1 MVLCTTFGGLNEGYA
16 YFLTLLCLGNSPV
29 FVFHMWCQGW
39 HNLFMILPI
48 CLKRVQICLRYKP
61 SWPLASYLS
70 AAS

>member
-1 MVLCTTFGGLNEGYA
+1 
-16 YFLTLLCLGNSPV
+16 V

-61 SWPLASYLS
+61 SWPLALYLS